1 MKKTLLLIAGHFSLV
16 LGIVGVFLPVLPAT
30 PFLLLAAFC
39 YSKSSTKLHS
49 WLLNQKYLG
58 SPLRDWEKNGVIG
71 LKAKLIATTMLG
83 LVIIFQLP
91 YLKVALA
98 LRITLTV
105 VLILVLI
112 FIWSRPSSTK

>member
-1 MKKTLLLIAGHFSLV
+1 MKKTLLLIAGHFCLL
-16 LGIVGVFLPVLPAT
+16 LGIIGAFLPILPTT

-58 SPLRDWEKNGVIG
+58 PPLRDWEKNGVIG
-71 LKAKLIATTMLG
+71 LKAKFIATTMLG
-83 LVIIFQLP
+83 LVIIFRLP

-98 LRITLTV
+98 LRITVTV
-105 VLILVLI
+105 ILIIVLI